1 MIYKHNFTLPEELA
15 AEIADQGFEFLP
27 ELLRLVINAAM
38 QMERQKYLGVEH
50 LLVSIDSHSSLS
62 VH

>member
-38 QMERQKYLGVEH
+38 QMERQK
-50 LLVSIDSHSSLS
+50 DSASNFL
-62 VH
+62 